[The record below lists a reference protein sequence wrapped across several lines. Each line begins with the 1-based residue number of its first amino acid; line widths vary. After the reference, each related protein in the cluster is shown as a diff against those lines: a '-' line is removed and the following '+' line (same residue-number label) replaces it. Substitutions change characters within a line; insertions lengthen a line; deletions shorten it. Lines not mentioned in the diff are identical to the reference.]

1 MMTNIFIIIL
11 GMLWCI
17 SVAAYSW
24 LILTLPLPLLSVEHV
39 LSVFIIIPLTYNVI
53 GFLYDVLKSTL
64 LIKGSKEECRT

>member
-24 LILTLPLPLLSVEHV
+24 LILTLPLLSVGHV

-53 GFLYDVLKSTL
+53 GFLHDVLMALTKV
-64 LIKGSKEECRT
+64 KNK

>member
-1 MMTNIFIIIL
+1 MMANIFIIIL

-24 LILTLPLPLLSVEHV
+24 LILTLPLTLLSVEHV

-53 GFLYDVLKSTL
+53 GFLYDVLNGLTKV
-64 LIKGSKEECRT
+64 KNK